1 MITSDGDLKQGPDAS
16 ELEDETNTYKNH
28 ARDLIRVMKKY
39 RDFFAPLIQHAG
51 DMGGSAVRLVSV
63 MKDLNDM
70 MDMTFSTPV
79 ESDNKQKHML
89 DEITQRKKKS
99 REFIEQLSTR
109 LLSVTQE
116 RDKKVR
122 GKEDQLDEI
131 KQALQQARANEAA
144 LANDDLML
152 PDDMQ
157 GTEERLKS
165 QLAEVRNELAALQ
178 KTNSEEET
186 KQHRALR
193 KEEEALQALTRKY
206 DSEMT
211 DLTEKIKVASVE
223 AEKREKE
230 LAELQAIYDDL
241 ERQRAPLKHE
251 EQNYAASTNIKNKTQ
266 QDVLAATVVMQ
277 AAIRRYLRTAPK
289 IVKKRKSRK
298 GTKGKGKK

>member
-1 MITSDGDLKQGPDAS
+1 LQESNRIEYALLLPTLNDFLEGRENLEEDLQLAYSDFITSQHRLSSMITSDGDLKQGRDSS
-16 ELEDETNTYKNH
+16 ELEDETNTYKNY

-99 REFIEQLSTR
+99 REFIEHLSTR
-109 LLSVTQE
+109 LLTATQD

-122 GKEDQLDEI
+122 GREDQLDEI
-131 KQALQQARANEAA
+131 KQALQQA

-165 QLAEVRNELAALQ
+165 PKCATSWPHCRRRTQR
-178 KTNSEEET
+178 
-186 KQHRALR
+186 R
-193 KEEEALQALTRKY
+193 
-206 DSEMT
+206 
-211 DLTEKIKVASVE
+211 
-223 AEKREKE
+223 
-230 LAELQAIYDDL
+230 
-241 ERQRAPLKHE
+241 RQS
-251 EQNYAASTNIKNKTQ
+251 STGRCG
-266 QDVLAATVVMQ
+266 
-277 AAIRRYLRTAPK
+277 RRR
-289 IVKKRKSRK
+289 RRCRC
-298 GTKGKGKK
+298 